1 MGARVLLRD
10 DVTVGFEKK
19 GLTFVSLNESL
30 IDPQKSTLI
39 YIDRSGRTVNKE
51 IDMRISQL
59 EDTMTVLEVMDPED
73 LANFLLK

>member
-1 MGARVLLRD
+1 MLLRD
-10 DVTVGFEKK
+10 DVTLGFEKK
-19 GLTFVSLNESL
+19 GLKFVSLNEST

-39 YIDRSGRTVNKE
+39 YIDGSGKTVNKE

-73 LANFLLK
+73 LANFLLE